1 MPAFRYLAVNAKGE
15 RVSGDLK
22 AEALE
27 AAIRDLQS
35 GGHTIISLAPQDGS
49 AGEDTMSKRVALI
62 VHKVRTHIPLRDVVF
77 FTRQLATM
85 FSAGMTLERAV
96 TNLVSNEANPK
107 LRKILIAVGA
117 DLQKGQSLS
126 EAMGK
131 HPGAFNR
138 LYVSLIKA
146 GEAGGSLGAALD
158 RLADYQERSEE
169 VRRKVISALYYPVFV
184 MSFLCICVLI
194 LVLKIAPMFD
204 RVYSSFG
211 ADLPAPT
218 KALMTV
224 SNFLVGHF
232 VFGFLM
238 ALAAATC
245 VFLFALSDRGR
256 QFFDTVK
263 LRLPIFGT
271 LLKDSAMA
279 NFARTFGLLLSS
291 SVPVTDSLVLVS
303 QAVSNSLISK
313 AVTAAKDLI
322 EDGSSIHGALRKT
335 LVFPAILVQLVATG
349 EETGEVEKLLFKAAD
364 YYEKKVDAL
373 ISRLASVIEP
383 LLIVLM
389 GVVVGALVIVI
400 YLPIF
405 YLGMAMKRGMR

>member
-1 MPAFRYLAVNAKGE
+1 MPAFRYLAVNAQGE

-35 GGHTIISLAPQDGS
+35 GGHTIISLAPHDG
-49 AGEDTMSKRVALI
+49 AATEDTLSKRVGAF

-85 FSAGMTLERAV
+85 FGAGMTLERAV
-96 TNLVSNEANPK
+96 SNLVANEANPK

-126 EAMGK
+126 EAMGR
-131 HPGAFNR
+131 HPGAFSR

-146 GEAGGSLGAALD
+146 GEAGGSLGPTLD

-184 MSFLCICVLI
+184 LSFLCVCVLI

-204 RVYSSFG
+204 RVYRSFG

-218 KALMTV
+218 KALMAV
-224 SNFLVGHF
+224 STFLVHNLP
-232 VFGFLM
+232 FGIML
-238 ALAAATC
+238 ALSASFCT
-245 VFLFALSDRGR
+245 FLFALSDRGR
-256 QFFDTVK
+256 SFFDAAK
-263 LRLPIFGT
+263 LKLPVFGT
-271 LLKDSAMA
+271 LLRDSSMA
-279 NFARTFGLLLSS
+279 TFSRTFGLLLSS
-291 SVPVTDSLVLVS
+291 SVPVTDSLTLVS
-303 QAVSNSLISK
+303 RAVNNSIIGKGVDS
-313 AVTAAKDLI
+313 ARDLI
-322 EDGSSIHGALRKT
+322 QDGSSIHGALRKAM
-335 LVFPAILVQLVATG
+335 VFPSILVQLVATG
-349 EETGEVEKLLFKAAD
+349 EETGEVEKLLLKAAE
-364 YYEKKVDAL
+364 YYEKKVDSL
-373 ISRLASVIEP
+373 IGRLASVIEP
-383 LLIVLM
+383 ILIVLM
-389 GVVVGALVIVI
+389 GAVVGALVIVI